1 MEEFLK
7 ILKQRNK
14 IKPYDYL
21 DRSTYPSNSEQR
33 EKLFLEPVNE
43 PAEQILKLDDKETN
57 KKDQRNEENE
67 EKQQKPVQEDSRK
80 NRKKRR
86 RK

>member
-7 ILKQRNK
+7 ILEQKIK

-43 PAEQILKLDDKETN
+43 PAEQILKLDDK
-57 KKDQRNEENE
+57 KAD
-67 EKQQKPVQEDSRK
+67 
-80 NRKKRR
+80 
-86 RK
+86 

>member
-1 MEEFLK
+1 MEVWLIDIDRHAGSGSCKHTGGVMEEFLK

-57 KKDQRNEENE
+57 
-67 EKQQKPVQEDSRK
+67 
-80 NRKKRR
+80 
-86 RK
+86 